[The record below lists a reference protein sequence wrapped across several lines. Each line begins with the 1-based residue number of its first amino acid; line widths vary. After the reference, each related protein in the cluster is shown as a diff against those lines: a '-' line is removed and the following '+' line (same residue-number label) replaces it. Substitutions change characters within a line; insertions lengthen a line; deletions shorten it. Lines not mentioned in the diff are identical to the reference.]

1 METVIKTKAK
11 HNIDICNGSIFKA
24 MILYSLPLIATNLL
38 QLLFNA
44 ADVAVLSIFSEGGD
58 DAV

>member
-44 ADVAVLSIFSEGGD
+44 ADVAVLGIFSEG
-58 DAV
+58 